1 MNQFTIICGIVFAIA
16 FIYMAYPFF
25 LRMRFVPPDLCKS
38 EKLPFTDAADAGN
51 FDRIKSA
58 LENDR
63 LFTDPFLTVD
73 LLSAYVRLHPKKV
86 SQLINYYSGMN
97 FNQLINKY
105 RIAESKKL
113 LSDAKYGNLTMQ
125 GIAKEA
131 GFNSRSVFNHAFK
144 LETGLTPSDFKKDS
158 VN

>member
-1 MNQFTIICGIVFAIA
+1 MNHFIIFGCTGFAA
-16 FIYMAYPFF
+16 ACVYAAYTCFF
-25 LRMRFVPPDLCKS
+25 KKRSAETKVLTKKDSAAGDP
-38 EKLPFTDAADAGN
+38 ADAEN
-51 FDRIKSA
+51 FLKIKSA

-86 SQLINYYSGMN
+86 SQLVNYYSGMN

-105 RIAESKKL
+105 RIAESKKM

-125 GIAKEA
+125 GIAREA